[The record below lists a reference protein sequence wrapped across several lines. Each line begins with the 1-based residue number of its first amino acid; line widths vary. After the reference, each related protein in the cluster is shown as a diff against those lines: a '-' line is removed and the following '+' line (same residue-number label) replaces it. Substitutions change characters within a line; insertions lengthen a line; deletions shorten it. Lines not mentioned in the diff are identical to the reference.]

1 MYSINFTENNTKF
14 CFSVHYNG
22 TNNYLFVNGAEIYK
36 FKAKVSEIV
45 ATPLSLG
52 NISKDWTVDMATTGL
67 NGYAYALST
76 DYDGFAVDNLLEIY
90 RYRIKNNNMI

>member
-1 MYSINFTENNTKF
+1 MYSINFIDNNKKF
-14 CFSVHYNG
+14 CLSLHYNE
-22 TNNYLFVNGAEIYK
+22 TSSYLFVNGIKIYK
-36 FKAKVSEIV
+36 LNNSEIV

-90 RYRIKNNNMI
+90 RYPIKNNNMI